1 MIQMMSPYSKRIFLK
16 ALGILVAG
24 CAMLMTVA
32 AVAVSAAEPERK
44 DEHPSGSLNA
54 PNQNSPVHLYFT
66 DRSSYF
72 LRAEQRVVLHSDDP
86 LGLAGSIIQA
96 LIKGPQESLLR
107 TIPADTRLNAV
118 YITPDRTCYVDLT
131 EAVRKNHPGGSK
143 SELLT
148 IYSLVNSLVLNV
160 PEIERVQLLIDGNQV
175 PTLAGHVDL
184 ERPVKA
190 DMLLIR

>member
-1 MIQMMSPYSKRIFLK
+1 MSLYCRCLFFR
-16 ALGILVAG
+16 ALVVVVAG
-24 CAMLMTVA
+24 CATLMTVA
-32 AVAVSAAEPERK
+32 VVTVSAAEPERK
-44 DEHPSGSLNA
+44 DGHPPGSLNV
-54 PNQNSPVHLYFT
+54 PDKKSPVHLYFT
-66 DRSSYF
+66 DRNSYF
-72 LRAEQRVVLHSDDP
+72 LRAEQRVILHPDDP
-86 LGLAGSIIQA
+86 LGLAGGIIQA
-96 LIKGPQESLLR
+96 LIKGPQEGLLK
-107 TIPADTRLNAV
+107 TIPADTRLNAI
-118 YITPDRTCYVDLT
+118 YITPDRTGYVDLS

-160 PEIERVQLLIDGNQV
+160 PEIERVQILIDGNQA

>member
-1 MIQMMSPYSKRIFLK
+1 MTLMMSPHCKRIFFK
-16 ALGILVAG
+16 ALGIFLAG
-24 CAMLMTVA
+24 CAALMTVA
-32 AVAVSAAEPERK
+32 AGTVSAAGPERQ
-44 DEHPSGSLNA
+44 DA
-54 PNQNSPVHLYFT
+54 PPPGGMAVTTRKSPVHLYFT

-72 LRAEQRVVLHSDDP
+72 LRAEQRVVLHPEEP
-86 LGLAGSIIQA
+86 LGLAVSIVEA
-96 LIKGPQESLLR
+96 LIKGPQKGSLK
-107 TIPADTRLNAV
+107 TIPANTRLNAI
-118 YITPDRTCYVDLT
+118 YITPDRTCYVDLS

-160 PEIERVQLLIDGNQV
+160 PEIARVQILIEGNQA

-184 ERPVKA
+184 ELPVSA